1 MSIDKIKDRIQKL
14 LNLSMSDNE
23 HEAALAL
30 EKATDLMNRWNLD
43 AQDIDG
49 TKVVIERRELNFF
62 KWDTIK
68 LELIGGLCEVSDT
81 AMSYY
86 SGRKTQY
93 KHPVT
98 NKTVK
103 FEKTAGIFISGR
115 KRDIDNT
122 LYLFDIILRNVV
134 KAAQKYKLSIR
145 NTEISKNNKKR
156 IDAFKYGY
164 ITEILEKLSKEKVK
178 FFSENKALI
187 CIDSEVKLKEAKEKL
202 KSDIDFKVVDSKQI
216 SFTEHDYING
226 MAKAKELEL
235 NNGVNTQ
242 NKPKLEYKG

>member
-98 NKTVK
+98 NKIVK